1 MQQYMLV
8 PPQGSEPAD
17 EWCKLGVEAHMR
29 NDMAAADRHYRQA
42 LRVDPRHIIATHNH
56 AIWFASQN
64 NLNEALLTM
73 ERAMIFDDSFGAIF
87 MNYALMCL
95 EAGRIDDA
103 LKAGERAVELGQI
116 DPGPIGKVHPH
127 IVQAMVL
134 GAAGRSSE
142 GIAHYNAAL
151 DEDPKNTQAA
161 CNACFAQTLSF
172 CVPKELLEQRKRF
185 ITAAKFEGTYRKPK
199 INREWPRPLR
209 VGYVGGDFKQHSA
222 AMIFSRVL
230 YHHDRDK
237 VESYLYSTLPVNADH
252 DIYTKKFQKV
262 ANGTWRDIQTKTDD
276 EAADLIREDKI
287 DILVDLAAHTAGN
300 RLAIFLR
307 KPAPLQVTAWGF
319 AHGTGLTEIDYFFAD
334 PVSVPEGERQF
345 YAEKI
350 YDLPC
355 LVTYEAP
362 DYKFKDSNALP
373 YALNG
378 FITFGS
384 SARYEKISEE
394 CLKAFAEILHQVPDA
409 VLRLKDS
416 AYVRPYSIKRV
427 LGIMKGFDVDPK
439 RIQFLIGTSH
449 EEHLQAY
456 RNSDLQLDPF
466 PHCGGIVAL
475 EQLYMGLPII
485 TLYGTQPSG
494 RNTSSVLTAM
504 GRTDWIAKT
513 PEEYVEKA
521 VALANDLKTLRE
533 ARKTLRQ
540 EFLDSP
546 VVKGYSEKVEAAY
559 QEIWERDVLKS

>member
-17 EWCKLGVEAHMR
+17 EWVKLGVEAQMNNR
-29 NDMAAADRHYRQA
+29 LPDADRHYRQA
-42 LRVDPRHIIATHNH
+42 LRIDPRHVIATHNH
-56 AIWFASQN
+56 AILFATQG

-73 ERAMIFDDSFGAIF
+73 ERGLIFDDTLGALY

-95 EAGRIDDA
+95 EAGRIGDA
-103 LKAGERAVELGQI
+103 LTAGEKAVILGEK
-116 DPGPIGKVHPH
+116 DTGPIGRVHPR

-142 GIAHYNAAL
+142 AIYLYNAAL
-151 DEDPKNTQAA
+151 DEEPTNVQAA
-161 CNACFAQTLSF
+161 TNACFAQTLSS
-172 CVPKELLEQRKRF
+172 CTPAELLAQRKRYVKAVKF
-185 ITAAKFEGTYRKPK
+185 DGTFKKAKV
-199 INREWPRPLR
+199 NRDWPRQLR

-230 YHHDRDK
+230 WHHTDSVK
-237 VESYLYSTLPVNADH
+237 PYLYSSLPVDPANDAF
-252 DIYTKKFQKV
+252 TKRFQEV
-262 ANGTWRDIQTKTDD
+262 ANGSWRDIQGKSDE

-300 RLAIFLR
+300 RLPIFLR

-319 AHGTGLTEIDYFFAD
+319 AHGTGIPEIDYFFAD
-334 PVSVPEGERQF
+334 PVAVPEDERQHF
-345 YAEKI
+345 AERI
-350 YDLPC
+350 YDLPS
-355 LVTYEAP
+355 LVTYEP
-362 DYKFKDSNALP
+362 PPYKFKDAPPLP

-384 SARYEKISEE
+384 SARYEKLSEA
-394 CLKAFAEILHQVPDA
+394 CLKVFAEILHQVPDS

-416 AYVRPYSIKRV
+416 AYGRPYSIRRV
-427 LGIMKGFDVDPK
+427 LDIMQSYDVDPK
-439 RIQFLIGTSH
+439 RVHFLIGTSH
-449 EEHLQAY
+449 EEHMQAY

-494 RNTSSVLTAM
+494 RNTSSVLTAI
-504 GRTDWIAKT
+504 GRPEWIAKT
-513 PEEYVEKA
+513 TDEYVEKA
-521 VALANDLKTLRE
+521 VALANDLDTLRK
-533 ARKTLRQ
+533 ARKSLRD
-540 EFLDSP
+540 ELINSP
-546 VVKGYSEKVEAAY
+546 VVDGYAERVEKAY
-559 QEIWERDVLKS
+559 QEIWERDALKS